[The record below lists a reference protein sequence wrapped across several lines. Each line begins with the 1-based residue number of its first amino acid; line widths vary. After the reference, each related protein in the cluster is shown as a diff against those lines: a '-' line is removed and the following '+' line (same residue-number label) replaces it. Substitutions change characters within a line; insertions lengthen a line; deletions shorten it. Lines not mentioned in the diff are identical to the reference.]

1 MQRLEIA
8 ADGDRFSEHRTVIT
22 HHPLQWTD
30 RGTGRRPLLQA
41 AEVDLLGG
49 NGDAF
54 FREEYPHALQVRRP
68 AAPSYSFIAGLGSFP
83 NSLTPCST
91 PAVRGGGKQ
100 RRNNAFF
107 VILMQMPPI
116 S

>member
-8 ADGDRFSEHRTVIT
+8 ADGDRFSEHRIVIT
-22 HHPLQWTD
+22 HHPLQRTD

-68 AAPSYSFIAGLGSFP
+68 AAPSYSFIAGLGSLP
-83 NSLTPCST
+83 
-91 PAVRGGGKQ
+91 
-100 RRNNAFF
+100 
-107 VILMQMPPI
+107 
-116 S
+116 